1 MAYRS
6 RGLVIA
12 PPVLIMLVVSLAVGI
27 VFCWDVRGYATRS
40 RQRLEA
46 RTLDGALYRRLPPW
60 TFRAF
65 GVWCFV
71 FGIGQFVFL
80 TFFVARR

>member
-1 MAYRS
+1 M
-6 RGLVIA
+6 A
-12 PPVLIMLVVSLAVGI
+12 PPVIIMLVLSLVMG
-27 VFCWDVRGYATRS
+27 VVLCWDVRGCATEF

-46 RTLDGALYRRLPPW
+46 RAIDGALFRRLPAW

-65 GVWCFV
+65 GAWCFV

-80 TFFVARR
+80 GFYASR

>member
-1 MAYRS
+1 MLGYRS
-6 RGLVIA
+6 GDVMA
-12 PPVLIMLVVSLAVGI
+12 PPVMIMLVLSLVTGV
-27 VFCWDVRGYATRS
+27 VFCWDVHGYATRF

-46 RTLDGALYRRLPPW
+46 RTLDGALFRRLPTW

-71 FGIGQFVFL
+71 FGIGQFVVLGFY
-80 TFFVARR
+80 APRR